1 MSAKETSEKAVEI
14 VKAVA
19 DSEDK
24 VPESIVAKYD
34 RKVQGAGASRPR
46 VAGDLRKTGQKF
58 EAAYPPTFKFQ
69 KAGAYIQGVVARL
82 KTVHPGGRPALVM
95 VLDTEK
101 LGLVTIWP
109 NTMLCTL
116 LVEKG
121 VKVGDLI
128 GIEFKGLKQS
138 STDARYS
145 YEEYELYVERE

>member
-1 MSAKETSEKAVEI
+1 LDKLAAKTTEKPEEI
-14 VKAVA
+14 VTAAENNGPK
-19 DSEDK
+19 
-24 VPESIVAKYD
+24 SIVDKYSD
-34 RKVQGAGASRPR
+34 KKPQAATKPR

-58 EAAYPPTFKFQ
+58 EAQYPPTFKFQ
-69 KAGAYIQGVVARL
+69 KPGAYIQGVVTRL

-101 LGLVTIWP
+101 LGKVTIWP

-121 VKVGDLI
+121 IKVSDLI
-128 GIEFKGLKQS
+128 GIEFKGLKKS